1 MSALALDDARNAE
14 QAASY
19 FAHIAKVIRPGRVP
33 ADYDWAKAAE
43 YSAAAM
49 RVDPPADYAEMIAD
63 AAEADADSDAAEAD
77 DRRII
82 RMETFA

>member
-1 MSALALDDARNAE
+1 MSSLALADARNAE
-14 QAASY
+14 LTASY
-19 FAHIAKVIRPGRVP
+19 FAHIAKVIRSGRTP

-49 RVDPPADYAEMIAD
+49 RVDPPADYADMIAE
-63 AAEADADSDAAEAD
+63 AAEDDARNAAAEAD
-77 DRRII
+77 DRRVI

>member
-1 MSALALDDARNAE
+1 MSSLALTDARNAE

-19 FAHIAKVIRPGRVP
+19 FAHIAKVIRSGFKP

-43 YSAAAM
+43 YSSAAM
-49 RVDPPADYAEMIAD
+49 RVDPPADYADMIAD
-63 AAEADADSDAAEAD
+63 AAEDDARNAAAED
-77 DRRII
+77 DYRRII

>member
-19 FAHIAKVIRPGRVP
+19 FAHIAKVIRSGLKP
-33 ADYDWAKAAE
+33 ADYDWAKAAV

-49 RVDPPADYAEMIAD
+49 RVDPPADYADLIAD
-63 AAEADADSDAAEAD
+63 AAEDDARNAAAEAD
-77 DRRII
+77 DRRVI

>member
-19 FAHIAKVIRPGRVP
+19 FTHIAKVIRSGRVP
-33 ADYDWAKAAE
+33 ADYDWAKAAV

-49 RVDPPADYAEMIAD
+49 RVDPPADYADMIAEAVED
-63 AAEADADSDAAEAD
+63 DERNAAAESDY
-77 DRRII
+77 RRII
-82 RMETFA
+82 RLETFA

>member
-19 FAHIAKVIRPGRVP
+19 FAHIAKVICSGRTP

-43 YSAAAM
+43 DDAHEAASE
-49 RVDPPADYAEMIAD
+49 AEYN
-63 AAEADADSDAAEAD
+63 
-77 DRRII
+77 RIL